1 MHRTDTN
8 HKEITEAFRIL
19 GYSVFDASKMG
30 GGFPDI
36 VVGKNGVNYLV
47 EIKTAKGKLNP
58 KQKAFHK
65 KWLGKI
71 YIVKTINE
79 VIEFFV

>member
-1 MHRTDTN
+1 MHRTDAN
-8 HKEITEAFRIL
+8 HKEITEAFKTL
-19 GYSVFDASKMG
+19 GYSVFDTAKTG

-71 YIVKTINE
+71 YIVKSINE
-79 VIEFFV
+79 VIEYFV